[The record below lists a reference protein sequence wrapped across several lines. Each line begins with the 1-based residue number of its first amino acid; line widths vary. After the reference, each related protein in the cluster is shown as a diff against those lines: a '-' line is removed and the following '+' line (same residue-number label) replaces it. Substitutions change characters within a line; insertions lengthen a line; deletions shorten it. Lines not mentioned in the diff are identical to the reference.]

1 MLKCTETVTIVQ
13 QHAGRTEERY
23 TCTVLRGASWCWKD
37 RVQMGDTGLRSA
49 RMLQCRIPTQYLPP
63 DLAVQPGNKIVRGE
77 IHAVSGA
84 EFAALGRTHEAAV
97 VLDVHRNLFG
107 PTPHI
112 YIEGG

>member
-13 QHAGRTEERY
+13 QDGGRTEELY
-23 TCTVLRGASWCWKD
+23 TCTVIRGASWFWKNK
-37 RVQMGDTGLRSA
+37 VQMGDTGLRSA
-49 RMLQCRIPTQYLPP
+49 RMLQCRVPTQNLPP
-63 DLAVQPGNKIVRGE
+63 GLDVHPGDRIVRGE
-77 IHAVSGA
+77 MRTVSKA
-84 EFAALGRTHEAAV
+84 EFAALGRTREAAV